1 MAFQSIY
8 SLKEVGNWNFQVDMS
23 RGGHPFSLQR
33 KIKAKTMRGQA
44 TETRNA
50 PGGPRNSYS
59 VVLGLSSDWE
69 GLDFLEVIVGG
80 MSVMVMV
87 TRRFEESLSRLAFQG
102 LVEIGIGWFFRKI
115 GVMSFIS
122 TNSVILSPAQ
132 CHLRSLQG

>member
-8 SLKEVGNWNFQVDMS
+8 SLKEVGNWSFQVDMS

-33 KIKAKTMRGQA
+33 KINAKTMRGQA

-59 VVLGLSSDWE
+59 VVLGLSWDWE

-80 MSVMVMV
+80 MSVMV
-87 TRRFEESLSRLAFQG
+87 TRRFESKVSREATFQG
-102 LVEIGIGWFFRKI
+102 LV
-115 GVMSFIS
+115 
-122 TNSVILSPAQ
+122 
-132 CHLRSLQG
+132 